1 MTLNKIIATLLL
13 SILSFIA
20 FAQDETLSGPAACNA
35 AAITGTWTVPCG
47 VTSVT
52 IEVYG
57 AGGGGGGG
65 GGGSNGGFFNTR
77 GGGGAGGGG
86 FTTITINVTP
96 GSTFNYTIG
105 SGGCG
110 GSNGSDGSSGGGG
123 TNGGNSTFTGTTAGG
138 TPVSLTANGGARG
151 TGGSGTEGSP
161 GSGGAGGSASGGTTN
176 TTGTSGNNGSG
187 GSGGAGGAGAGPSGG
202 AGGASTN
209 QPGAIYGGGGAGG
222 GDSQGGRGAQGVIF
236 ITYVT
241 SNPLPVPT
249 ITSTPPTCTLD
260 GTSTISNYDAAYT
273 YTFSPT
279 GPSAGAGGAIT
290 NMTTGTSYTVIA
302 TDAGGCT
309 STPSASF
316 SNAAAT
322 PVPVPTVTTTQP
334 TCSADGSSTITNY
347 NGALTYTFNPTG
359 PTAGAGGAISG
370 MTPGTSY
377 TVIASDAGGCSSTPS
392 SPFSNAA
399 QFPPAVAAISGSLS
413 YCTGGNTTL
422 TASGGV
428 SYVWSNAETTA
439 AVTVTQGSYTVT
451 VTDANGCT
459 ASENATVTETTNLT
473 VIIDG
478 DLSYCP
484 GGNTTLTAN
493 GGTSFSWS
501 NSETTA
507 SITVTAGTYS
517 VTASDIT
524 GCTGTAS
531 VTVTEFTP
539 PVVNISGTLSYCVGA
554 NTLLTASGADSYLWS
569 NGATTDTVTVTQGNY
584 TVTGTDAN
592 GCTASA
598 TATVSENNPPVVA
611 FSGSTSYCAG
621 SNTTVTASGGDT
633 YLWNTTETTASITVT
648 QGTYYVTVTDAIGC
662 TNTDSITV
670 TELPNP
676 VADFSVSPDCAGQ
689 PIPFTNNS
697 SPSTSNYVWDFGNGS
712 TSTAPDPSETFS
724 QGGNY
729 TITLIVTD
737 GGCSDTATQT
747 LDVYDQPVAG
757 FTAEP
762 LRAIKDEDTVA
773 FTNTSTGADL
783 YSWDFGDG
791 GTSND
796 VEPTHIYSEDGFYTV
811 TLIAANQQGC
821 IDTAT
826 RTNYIEVFD
835 KPILWVPNAFSPNGD
850 GENDVFFVYGSG
862 YKEMYLTIFDRWGTQ
877 MFYSENLKGGWTG
890 SFDGKEA
897 EAGVYVYYIKTVFN
911 DLTINTFK
919 GSVTLLR

>member
-1 MTLNKIIATLLL
+1 MALNKLTALVL
-13 SILSFIA
+13 SILISITVM
-20 FAQDETLSGPAACNA
+20 AQDVTLPGATGCGA
-35 AAITGTWTVPCG
+35 AAVTGTWTVPCG
-47 VTSVT
+47 VTNVT

-57 AGGGGGGG
+57 GGGGAGGG

-77 GGGGAGGGG
+77 GGGGGGGG
-86 FTTITINVTP
+86 GYTTITINVTP
-96 GSTFNYTIG
+96 GSTYNYSIG

-110 GSNGSDGSSGGGG
+110 GSNGSDGSDGGNGQ
-123 TNGGNSTFTGTTAGG
+123 NGGNTTFTGTGAN
-138 TPVSLTANGGARG
+138 LAANGGQRG
-151 TGGSGTEGSP
+151 TGGDGTEGSP
-161 GSGGAGGSASGGTTN
+161 GSGGSGGTASGGSTN
-176 TTGTSGNNGSG
+176 TTGTAGNNGSG
-187 GSGGAGGAGAGPSGG
+187 GNGGAGGAGAGPLGG
-202 AGGASTN
+202 AGGPGTN
-209 QPGAIYGGGGAGG
+209 NPGSIYGGGGAGG
-222 GDSQGGRGAQGVIF
+222 GDSQGGRGAAGGIL
-236 ITYVT
+236 ITYNTT
-241 SNPLPVPT
+241 SNIPTPT
-249 ITSTPPTCTLD
+249 ITSTAPTCTLD
-260 GTSTISNYDAAYT
+260 GTSTISNYDANLT

-279 GPSAGAGGAIT
+279 GPSAGAGGAISG
-290 NMTTGTSYTVIA
+290 MTTGTSYTVQA
-302 TDAGGCT
+302 SDAGGCT
-309 STPSASF
+309 STPSAPF
-316 SNAAAT
+316 SNAPST

-334 TCSADGSSTITNY
+334 TCSADGSSTINNY
-347 NGALTYTFNPTG
+347 NAAFTYTFNPTG

-377 TVIASDAGGCSSTPS
+377 TVVASDAGGCSSTPS
-392 SPFSNAA
+392 SSFSNGA
-399 QFPPAVAAISGSLS
+399 QFPPATATINGSLS

-428 SYVWSNAETTA
+428 SYAWSNGPTTA

-451 VTDANGCT
+451 VTDGNGCT
-459 ASENATVTETTNLT
+459 ASANATVTETTSLT
-473 VIIDG
+473 VNITG
-478 DLSYCP
+478 ALTYCP
-484 GGNTTLTAN
+484 GGSTTITAN

-501 NSETTA
+501 NGSTTD
-507 SITVTAGTYS
+507 SITITAGTYS
-517 VTASDIT
+517 VTASDVT

-531 VTVTEFTP
+531 ATVTEFTS
-539 PVVNISGTLSYCVGA
+539 PVISITGNLNYCPGA
-554 NTLLTASGADSYLWS
+554 NTILTATGGASYTWS

-592 GCTASA
+592 GCTATA
-598 TATVSENNPPVVA
+598 AATVTENAPPTVT
-611 FSGSTSYCAG
+611 FTGSTNYCTG
-621 SNTTVTASGGDT
+621 GNTTITASGGDT
-633 YLWNTTETTASITVT
+633 YLWSNGETTATVILT
-648 QGTYYVTVTDAIGC
+648 QGTYDVTVTDAIGC
-662 TNTDSITV
+662 TNTDTITI

-712 TSTAPDPSETFS
+712 TSTAPSPAESFS

-737 GGCSDTATQT
+737 GGCADTATQT
-747 LDVYDQPVAG
+747 LEVYDQPIAA
-757 FTAEP
+757 FTALP
-762 LRAIKDEDTVA
+762 LRAVKDEDTVA

-826 RTNYIEVFD
+826 RTNYIEVYD

-850 GENDVFFVYGSG
+850 GENDVFYVYGSG

-877 MFYSENLKGGWTG
+877 MFYSENLLGGWTG
-890 SFDGKEA
+890 SFDGKVA
-897 EAGVYVYYIKTVFN
+897 EQGVYVYYIKTVFN
-911 DLTINTFK
+911 DLTVNTFK